1 MKKLF
6 SVLPCIR
13 GDELELRPLEA
24 RDAESLRELT
34 ESDEVY
40 RFLPTFLFE
49 KKFDS
54 AEEAIR
60 RMYDEGLESSL
71 ILGIF
76 SNGEFCGLAEFYGY
90 RAPFLKISV
99 GYRLLPRYW
108 GKGIATKALGL
119 MVGFLFGETDVKII
133 TASVMP
139 ENRASAQVLKKNGFR
154 CAAYAVWENWGYAL
168 PTKTDK
174 WIRTAAGYRRSY
186 SLKPEEGENA
196 STDSEKK

>member
-6 SVLPCIR
+6 PALPDIR
-13 GDELELRPLEA
+13 SEDVELRPLETC
-24 RDAESLRELT
+24 DAESLRELT

-60 RMYDEGLESSL
+60 RMYDEGPEESL

-76 SNGEFCGLAEFYGY
+76 SGGEFCGLAEFYGY
-90 RAPFLKISV
+90 RAPLLKISV
-99 GYRLLPRYW
+99 GYRLLPRCW

-119 MVGFLFGETDVKII
+119 MVGYLFRETKVKII

-139 ENRASAQVLKKNGFR
+139 ENRASANVLKKNGFR
-154 CAAYAVWENWGYAL
+154 CVAHAAPEDWGYPL
-168 PTKTDK
+168 PTAADK
-174 WIRTAAGYRRSY
+174 WIRTAAGSRRSY
-186 SLKPEEGENA
+186 KPQ
-196 STDSEKK
+196 S

>member
-6 SVLPCIR
+6 PALPDIR
-13 GDELELRPLEA
+13 SEDVELRPLEA
-24 RDAESLRELT
+24 CDAESLRELT

-54 AEEAIR
+54 PEAAIR

-99 GYRLLPRYW
+99 GYRLLPRCW

-119 MVGFLFGETDVKII
+119 MVGYLFRETNVKVV

-139 ENRASAQVLKKNGFR
+139 ENSASANVLKKNGFR
-154 CAAYAVWENWGYAL
+154 CIARATLENWGYPL
-168 PTKTDK
+168 PTQADK
-174 WIRTAAGYRRSY
+174 WLRTAAGYRRSY
-186 SLKPEEGENA
+186 KLQS
-196 STDSEKK
+196 

>member
-99 GYRLLPRYW
+99 GYRLLPRCW

-119 MVGFLFGETDVKII
+119 MVGYLFRETNV
-133 TASVMP
+133 
-139 ENRASAQVLKKNGFR
+139 NVLKKNGFR
-154 CAAYAVWENWGYAL
+154 CIARATLENWGYPL
-168 PTKTDK
+168 PTLADK
-174 WIRTAAGYRRSY
+174 WLRTAAGYRRSY
-186 SLKPEEGENA
+186 KLQS
-196 STDSEKK
+196 